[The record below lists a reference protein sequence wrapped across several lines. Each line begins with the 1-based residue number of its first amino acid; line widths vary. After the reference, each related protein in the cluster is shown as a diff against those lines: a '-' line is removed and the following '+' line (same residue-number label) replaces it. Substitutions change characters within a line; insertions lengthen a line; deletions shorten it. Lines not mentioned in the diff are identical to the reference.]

1 MNQALERRKAYG
13 RIGEKCF
20 ERFCSVNNIFFKQFG
35 ISNEEGFNMGKDTY
49 FKIPKLIQCS
59 PDYFMIK
66 NKFHFVECKMA
77 DKQTASHVK
86 IKDHDLTYYKQWS
99 SVGSFLFYI
108 HDATHNE
115 SFLIE
120 LCYIEQLF
128 EHGEL
133 EAGYYPEN
141 NKMFYMIPMDN
152 IRMFGRRI

>member
-1 MNQALERRKAYG
+1 M
-13 RIGEKCF
+13 
-20 ERFCSVNNIFFKQFG
+20 
-35 ISNEEGFNMGKDTY
+35 
-49 FKIPKLIQCS
+49 
-59 PDYFMIK
+59 
-66 NKFHFVECKMA
+66 
-77 DKQTASHVK
+77 K
-86 IKDHDLTYYKQWS
+86 IKEHDLKHYKQWS

-141 NKMFYMIPMDN
+141 NKMFYMIPMDS